1 MTRQPHSTDGFV
13 PRRSV
18 TPQSSSL
25 RRSAALPPVQPVAV
39 RRTIGKADN
48 PLVST
53 DTTSRPIASKG
64 NVSRSE
70 IDESLKGIDFPGN
83 KPKKRKGKLSSK
95 QVKKIV
101 KWVIILILVIG
112 LGLAAYVGFKALM
125 ASKNIFKGNVFDIV
139 QSKPLRT
146 DANGR
151 SNIVVFGT
159 AEDDEGGTHDGGNL
173 TDSLMIMSLDQKKKD
188 VFMLSIPRDMWV
200 QYAETCTVGNQGKVN
215 ATYFCA
221 SDDGTD
227 EEAGANALKEK
238 MGDITGLEMHY
249 YVHLNFTAV
258 VELVNA
264 VGGVDVT
271 IESEDPRGIL
281 DRNFDWKCGYR
292 CYFVNYK
299 NGQQVHLDGEHA
311 LALARARNASGGY
324 GLPNGNFDREKNQQK
339 IIKALQQK
347 AVSAGT
353 LTNVGKVTGLIDAL
367 GRNLRTNFE
376 VSEIRTLMDVG
387 QAMKPEN
394 MHSLSLVTEGE
405 SLVTTGSYS
414 GQSIV
419 RPIAGILD
427 YSEIHQYVRQNVS
440 SDPVTREKA
449 KVAVLNGSGIAG
461 AAQTEATKL
470 EEQNFIMGEIGN
482 APEGDYGKVTIYQID
497 ASKTGTAAKL
507 KKIYGV
513 KLLTTTPPVPV
524 AADTAFVVIVGTIAQ
539 GTSSNE

>member
-13 PRRSV
+13 PRRSA
-18 TPQSSSL
+18 TPQGGSL
-25 RRSAALPPVQPVAV
+25 RRSAALPPVQPIAE
-39 RRTIGKADN
+39 RRSIGKAER
-48 PLVST
+48 PLT
-53 DTTSRPIASKG
+53 GADTARPVAPKG
-64 NVSRSE
+64 VLSRSE
-70 IDESLKGIDFPGN
+70 IDESLKGIDSPD
-83 KPKKRKGKLSSK
+83 KRPKKRKGKLSSK
-95 QVKKIV
+95 NVKRIA
-101 KWVIILILVIG
+101 KWLIILILVIG
-112 LGLAAYVGFKALM
+112 LGVAAYVGFKALM

-139 QSKPLRT
+139 QSKPLQA

-159 AEDDEGGTHDGGNL
+159 AEDDEGGTHDGANL
-173 TDSLMIMSLDQKKKD
+173 TDSLMIVSLDQKKKD

-221 SDDGTD
+221 SDDGAD
-227 EEAGANALKEK
+227 EEAGANALKDK
-238 MGDITGLEMHY
+238 MGDITGLDMHY

-324 GLPNGNFDREKNQQK
+324 GLANGNFDREKNQQK

-353 LTNVGKVTGLIDAL
+353 LTNVGKVTSVIDAL

-405 SLVTTGSYS
+405 SLVTTGNYN

-427 YSEIHQYVRQNVS
+427 YSAIHQYVRQNVS
-440 SDPVTREKA
+440 SDPVAREKA
-449 KVAVLNGSGIAG
+449 KVAVLNGSGTAG

-470 EEQNFIMGEIGN
+470 EEQNFTIGEIGN
-482 APEGDYGKVTIYQID
+482 APEGEYGKVTIYQID

-507 KKIYGV
+507 NKIYGV

-524 AADTAFVVIVGTIAQ
+524 TGDTAFVVIVGTIAQ
-539 GTSSNE
+539 SSTSGNQ

>member
-13 PRRSV
+13 PRRSA
-18 TPQSSSL
+18 TPQAGSL

-39 RRTIGKADN
+39 RRTIGKAEH
-48 PLVST
+48 PLT
-53 DTTSRPIASKG
+53 GADAARPAALKG
-64 NVSRSE
+64 SVSRSE
-70 IDESLKGIDFPGN
+70 IDESLKGIDSPD
-83 KPKKRKGKLSSK
+83 KRPKKRKGKLSSK
-95 QVKKIV
+95 QIKRII

-112 LGLAAYVGFKALM
+112 LGVAAYVGFKALM

-139 QSKPLRT
+139 QSKPLQA

-151 SNIVVFGT
+151 SNIIVFGT
-159 AEDDEGGTHDGGNL
+159 AEDDEGGTHEGGNL
-173 TDSLMIMSLDQKKKD
+173 TDSLMVVSLDQKKKD

-221 SDDGTD
+221 SDDGAD
-227 EEAGANALKEK
+227 EEAGANALKDK

-353 LTNVGKVTGLIDAL
+353 LTNIGKVTGIIDAL

-427 YSEIHQYVRQNVS
+427 YSAIHQYVRQNVS
-440 SDPVTREKA
+440 SDPVSREKA
-449 KVAVLNGSGIAG
+449 TVAVLNGSGMAG

-470 EEQNFIMGEIGN
+470 EEQNFTIGEIGN

-507 KKIYGV
+507 KKIYGA
-513 KLLTTTPPVPV
+513 KLLATAPPVPV
-524 AADTAFVVIVGTIAQ
+524 AEGTAFIVIVGTIAESP
-539 GTSSNE
+539 SSNE